1 MYGAV
6 GSQGTATQEPGVI
19 QLSVTVDRRSPVP
32 LYFQVAQQ
40 IEQAILSG
48 SLAPGSKL
56 PNEIVLADQLSLSR
70 PTMRQAIRYLVD
82 KGLLVRKRGVGTQ
95 VVQTQVRRSLEL
107 SSLHDDLTRAGQQ
120 PSTQVRDLRVV
131 AAPDAVAEA
140 LGLPTG
146 TDVVRIRRVRY
157 AKGDPLA
164 LMTNYL
170 PTGLLSLSPA
180 DLEAHGLYQ
189 LMRAAGIHLRVAQ
202 QTIGARRAT
211 ARQARELGE
220 AKGAALLT
228 MTRTAYDDV
237 GRAVEYGSHLY
248 RASRYSFEL
257 TLIER

>member
-1 MYGAV
+1 
-6 GSQGTATQEPGVI
+6 
-19 QLSVTVDRRSPVP
+19 VTVDRRSPVP

-146 TDVVRIRRVRY
+146 TDV
-157 AKGDPLA
+157 A